1 MAIELP
7 AKKYYTFPQL
17 AAHLQ
22 CSEQD
27 LRHLVIERE
36 ITPSFHLECQMYADY
51 QIDADEDHD
60 GRHLFPSPVLNWESK
75 ADDLGDWTK
84 LAGFHYLIFPR
95 RTSANNCVFT
105 FFSKTSHGHDVGE
118 ICYALDETLGID
130 FVLQH
135 GVVMK
140 DELARF
146 EALHNKDAP
155 QMQIERPLA
164 TTERNILLTIIAAL
178 CKDAGYD
185 ITKHAKTAG
194 LIQNTAATMR
204 VSIGE
209 TTIENHL
216 KKIPDALGTRT
227 R

>member
-17 AAHLQ
+17 AARLQ
-22 CSEQD
+22 CTEQD

-36 ITPSFHLECQMYADY
+36 ITPSIHLEFKMYADY
-51 QIDADEDHD
+51 QIDADEDED
-60 GRHLFPSPVLNWESK
+60 GRHLFLSPVLNWESK
-75 ADDLGDWTK
+75 ADDQGDWTK
-84 LAGFHYLIFPR
+84 AAGFRYLIFPQ
-95 RTSANNCVFT
+95 RTSANNCAFT
-105 FFSKTSHGHDVGE
+105 YFSETSHGHDAGE
-118 ICYALDETLGID
+118 ICHALDETLGID
-130 FVLQH
+130 FILQH

-155 QMQIERPLA
+155 QMQTERPLA

-194 LIQNTAATMR
+194 LIQSTAAHMGLA
-204 VSIGE
+204 IGE
-209 TTIENHL
+209 TTIEGHL
-216 KKIPDALGTRT
+216 KKIPNALAGRMK
-227 R
+227 

>member
-17 AAHLQ
+17 AERLQ

-36 ITPSFHLECQMYADY
+36 ITPSFHLECQNYADH
-51 QIDADEDHD
+51 QIESDEDLD
-60 GRHLFPSPVLNWESK
+60 GRHLFPFPVFNWDSK
-75 ADDLGDWTK
+75 ADDPGEWTK
-84 LAGFHYLIFPR
+84 LAGFHYLIFPS

-105 FFSKTSHGHDVGE
+105 YFSKTSYGHDVGE

-130 FVLQH
+130 FVLKH

-146 EALHNKDAP
+146 EALHNKDVP
-155 QMQIERPLA
+155 QMQMEKPLA
-164 TTERNILLTIIAAL
+164 TTERNTLLTIIAVL
-178 CKDAGYD
+178 CKEAKLDH
-185 ITKHAKTAG
+185 TKHAKTAG
-194 LIQNTAATMR
+194 LIQSTATAMG

-216 KKIPDALGTRT
+216 KRIPNALAGKTR
-227 R
+227 